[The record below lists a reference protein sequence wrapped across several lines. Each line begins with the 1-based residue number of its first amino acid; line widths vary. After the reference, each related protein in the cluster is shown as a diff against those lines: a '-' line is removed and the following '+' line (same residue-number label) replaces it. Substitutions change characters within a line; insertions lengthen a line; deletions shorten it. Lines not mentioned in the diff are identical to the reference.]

1 MKLSSVDYY
10 LDWPVSIKLKNLR
23 EFIITNLEKKG
34 DLIRWSIVDIQ
45 DSIDSFGTK
54 KLKNKKN
61 INFFS
66 YNLYFNSNFVF

>member
-45 DSIDSFGTK
+45 NSIDSFGQK
-54 KLKNKKN
+54 KLRIKAVLAN
-61 INFFS
+61 
-66 YNLYFNSNFVF
+66 

>member
-23 EFIITNLEKKG
+23 EFIIANFEKKG

-45 DSIDSFGTK
+45 NSIDSFGTK
-54 KLKNKKN
+54 KLKIKAV
-61 INFFS
+61 IAI
-66 YNLYFNSNFVF
+66 

>member
-45 DSIDSFGTK
+45 NTIDSFETK
-54 KLKNKKN
+54 KLKIKAILAN
-61 INFFS
+61 
-66 YNLYFNSNFVF
+66 

>member
-1 MKLSSVDYY
+1 MKLSSIDYY

-45 DSIDSFGTK
+45 NSIDPFGTK
-54 KLKNKKN
+54 KLKIKVVIAN
-61 INFFS
+61 
-66 YNLYFNSNFVF
+66 

>member
-1 MKLSSVDYY
+1 MKLNSVDYH

-45 DSIDSFGTK
+45 NSIDSFGTK
-54 KLKNKKN
+54 KLKIKA
-61 INFFS
+61 
-66 YNLYFNSNFVF
+66 VFAN

>member
-10 LDWPVSIKLKNLR
+10 LDWPVSIELKNLR

-45 DSIDSFGTK
+45 NSIDSFGTK
-54 KLKNKKN
+54 KLKIKAVLAN
-61 INFFS
+61 
-66 YNLYFNSNFVF
+66 

>member
-23 EFIITNLEKKG
+23 KFIIANLEKKG

-45 DSIDSFGTK
+45 TSIDSFGAK
-54 KLKNKKN
+54 KLKIKAVLAN
-61 INFFS
+61 
-66 YNLYFNSNFVF
+66 

>member
-23 EFIITNLEKKG
+23 EFIIINLEKKG
-34 DLIRWSIVDIQ
+34 DVIRWSIVDIQ

-54 KLKNKKN
+54 KLRIKAVLAN
-61 INFFS
+61 
-66 YNLYFNSNFVF
+66 

>member
-23 EFIITNLEKKG
+23 IFIIEDLEKKG

-45 DSIDSFGTK
+45 NSIDSFGTK
-54 KLKNKKN
+54 KLKIKAVLAN
-61 INFFS
+61 
-66 YNLYFNSNFVF
+66 

>member
-23 EFIITNLEKKG
+23 EFIIENLEKKG

-45 DSIDSFGTK
+45 NSIDSFGTK
-54 KLKNKKN
+54 KLKIKVVLAN
-61 INFFS
+61 
-66 YNLYFNSNFVF
+66 